1 MKLSKLITIVFILVI
16 SNQTIAEE
24 NSLLGL
30 KRQMNEMIGM
40 LDSSD
45 TKNMEDF
52 IKKYSVGSELSSEL
66 NFSQLNELIESFSK
80 NKKGELQSL
89 LVKAIKLTPTTEAD
103 SVTYS
108 FNQLGLKFNYS
119 DKTKQFH
126 LVNK

>member
-1 MKLSKLITIVFILVI
+1 
-16 SNQTIAEE
+16 
-24 NSLLGL
+24 
-30 KRQMNEMIGM
+30 MNEMIGM

>member
-52 IKKYSVGSELSSEL
+52 IKKYSVGSELLSEL